1 MLLPENLDP
10 EARGPVRAHVEREL
24 ARLYRAEAGRI
35 VAPLIRLFGGD
46 FQLAEEAMHDAFAA
60 ALEQWALNGLPPNP
74 GAWLSQTARHKA
86 LDVVRRRSLGRKKV
100 ELYRDELEASGAM
113 ELAASAEELVQEDP
127 VASDDQLRLIFTCCH
142 PALAIEA
149 QLALTL
155 RTLGGLTTE
164 EIARAFLVPEPTMAQ
179 RLVRAKNKISTAK
192 IPYEVPG
199 HAALEERLEAVLT
212 VVYLVF
218 SEGYAAT
225 KGEALIRHELT
236 SEAIRLGRLLLKLL
250 PESAAAQGLL
260 ALMLLHQ
267 SRSTA
272 RVDAQGDLVLLE
284 DQDRTTWDHEAI
296 REGLEH
302 TENALRRS
310 RGAPSAYAVQ
320 AAISA
325 IHARAQRARETDW
338 RQIALLYDLL
348 MRLQPTP
355 VVALNR
361 IVARALAFG
370 PEPALEE
377 LATLESE
384 LDGYHLFHAARADLL
399 RRLGQVELA
408 RLSYERA
415 LTLATAEPERRFLA
429 RRLAGLAGTT
439 Q

>member
-1 MLLPENLDP
+1 
-10 EARGPVRAHVEREL
+10 V
-24 ARLYRAEAGRI
+24 YRAESGRI
-35 VAPLIRLFGGD
+35 VAPLIRVFAGD
-46 FQLAEEAMHDAFAA
+46 FQLAEEAMHEAFTA
-60 ALEQWALNGLPPNP
+60 ALEQWVVRGVPPNP
-74 GAWLSQTARHKA
+74 GAWLAQTARHKA
-86 LDVVRRRSLGRKKV
+86 LDAVRRRSLGRKKV
-100 ELYRDELEASGAM
+100 ELYRDELETSGAL
-113 ELAASAEELVQEDP
+113 ELVRSAEELAEEEP

-155 RTLGGLTTE
+155 RTLCGLTTE
-164 EIARAFLVPEPTMAQ
+164 EVARAFLVPEPTMAQ
-179 RLVRAKNKISTAK
+179 RIVRAKNKISTAK
-192 IPYEVPG
+192 IPYEVPAQ
-199 HAALEERLEAVLT
+199 AALAERLEAVLT

-236 SEAIRLGRLLLKLL
+236 SEAIRLGRLLLRLL
-250 PESAAAQGLL
+250 PESAAAEGLL

-267 SRSTA
+267 SRSAA

-284 DQDRTTWDHEAI
+284 DQDRTAWDQEAI
-296 REGLEH
+296 REGLER

-325 IHARAQRARETDW
+325 IHARAAQASDTDW
-338 RQIALLYDLL
+338 RQIALLYDRL
-348 MRLQPTP
+348 MRVQPTP

-361 IVARALAFG
+361 VVARALAFG
-370 PEPALEE
+370 LEPALEE
-377 LATLESE
+377 LTTLASE

-399 RRLGQVELA
+399 RRLGRVAQA

-415 LTLATAEPERRFLA
+415 LGLATAEPERRFLA
-429 RRLAGLAGTT
+429 RRLAGLSGT